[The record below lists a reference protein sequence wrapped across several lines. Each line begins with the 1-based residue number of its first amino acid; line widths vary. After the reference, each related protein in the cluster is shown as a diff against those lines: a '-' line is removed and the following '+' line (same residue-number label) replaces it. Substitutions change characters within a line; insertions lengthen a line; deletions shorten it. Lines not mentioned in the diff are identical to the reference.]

1 MVFNMGKINTNKPTN
16 AVLINDNSVYS
27 PNGIALNAMVA
38 LNAQVPLG
46 GRDLKIGSK
55 PESALIWK
63 IDPSIIKQFRQK
75 PISALVL
82 GNKPYNGGVLKNYNY
97 TIPIVPTGNKGQPM
111 GLLLCLTYP

>member
-55 PESALIWK
+55 PESALIWR
-63 IDPSIIKQFRQK
+63 SIKKLQLYYSNCTNRK
-75 PISALVL
+75 
-82 GNKPYNGGVLKNYNY
+82 
-97 TIPIVPTGNKGQPM
+97 
-111 GLLLCLTYP
+111 